1 MGQHHPGAASFEASP
16 YRARALRRHP
26 SSAEEGSFY
35 RFLVCALILLFV
47 SIPTVW
53 AQQDLLQQVGI
64 DQKLDAPID
73 LSLPFRDEAG
83 RTVHLGDF
91 FHGKPVILAP
101 VYFACSSLCP
111 MSLNSLVQSLRVLKF
126 DAGSEFEV
134 VTFSF

>member
-1 MGQHHPGAASFEASP
+1 MNRLCPKNSPPQLRRGKPRPTRSASPIGRSLNKGRGWGGAGQENHSVDQHHPGAASFEASP

-83 RTVHLGDF
+83 
-91 FHGKPVILAP
+91 
-101 VYFACSSLCP
+101 
-111 MSLNSLVQSLRVLKF
+111 
-126 DAGSEFEV
+126 
-134 VTFSF
+134 